1 MKVSK
6 NQLKRIIREEK
17 MALQEQSNT
26 AANVYQGTLYTYALE
41 LCYSKYDEL
50 IDTVAG
56 ESDVIAQMVY
66 DEHQDV
72 LIDVLCD
79 HWVENTNTFSDYPGD
94 EDAMWEA
101 LRDAAG
107 IIITEAWI
115 EFSNDIEG
123 GRSNG

>member
-1 MKVSK
+1 MKITK
-6 NQLKRIIREEK
+6 RQLKRIIKEEK
-17 MALQEQSNT
+17 RALQEQNMNSDT
-26 AANVYQGTLYTYALE
+26 AYQGTLYTYALS
-41 LCYSKYDEL
+41 LCYNKYEEL

-66 DEHQDV
+66 DEHKDDMCE
-72 LIDVLCD
+72 ILCD

-101 LRDAAG
+101 LRDAG
-107 IIITEAWI
+107 DIIITEAWI